1 MPSNARHLPPIGARI
16 VKSSL
21 GAAICILIYYIREL
35 LPIGGGIPF
44 YSILAVLWCV
54 QPYTTSTLRMAQ
66 QRTIGTLLGAA
77 YGLVFL
83 LFFGLFESVPKMVVY
98 LTACAMLVP
107 ILYTTV
113 LLDKRNASYFSC
125 VVFLTVSIN
134 HSFDV
139 NPYLFVFNRVLDTL
153 VGIGVGVLLN
163 SIHMPVRSG
172 ENTLYVSGI
181 DSVLVNSKET
191 MIPYNKVELNRL
203 IALGAKF
210 TVSTIR
216 TPASMI
222 DLLSG
227 IDLKLPVIAMD
238 GAVLY
243 DLKENRYLEVFALDR
258 DTAVRAETLL
268 EDAGV
273 HVFVN
278 ALYDNTLHIYYGEFR
293 NEAEQDLFQR
303 LRRSPYRNYTAK
315 RLRLTGDSERVIY
328 LMVLTPDEQIPALV
342 GRLSD
347 AFGSTVRIVTAPATE
362 YPGYTYLKLYHRDAR
377 KANMLEILKERTGV
391 DKVITFGSIPGEYDV
406 FVHDDGGNS
415 AVKAFKRLY
424 EGRPVKS

>member
-1 MPSNARHLPPIGARI
+1 MARI

-35 LPIGGGIPF
+35 LPIGSGIPF

-54 QPYTTSTLRMAQ
+54 QPYTTSTRKMAQ

-83 LFFGLFESVPKMVVY
+83 LFFGMFDHVSKLAVY

-163 SIHMPVRSG
+163 SVHMPVKSG

-181 DSVLVNSKET
+181 DSVLVNSRET

-328 LMVLTPDEQIPALV
+328 LMVLTPDGQIPALV

>member
-1 MPSNARHLPPIGARI
+1 MVFLRLPPLLPKYEVFSMTQSKTLPPIGARI

-35 LPIGGGIPF
+35 LPIGSGIPF
-44 YSILAVLWCV
+44 YSIL
-54 QPYTTSTLRMAQ
+54 
-66 QRTIGTLLGAA
+66 
-77 YGLVFL
+77 
-83 LFFGLFESVPKMVVY
+83 
-98 LTACAMLVP
+98 
-107 ILYTTV
+107 
-113 LLDKRNASYFSC
+113 
-125 VVFLTVSIN
+125 
-134 HSFDV
+134 
-139 NPYLFVFNRVLDTL
+139 
-153 VGIGVGVLLN
+153 
-163 SIHMPVRSG
+163 
-172 ENTLYVSGI
+172 
-181 DSVLVNSKET
+181 
-191 MIPYNKVELNRL
+191 
-203 IALGAKF
+203 
-210 TVSTIR
+210 
-216 TPASMI
+216 
-222 DLLSG
+222 
-227 IDLKLPVIAMD
+227 
-238 GAVLY
+238 AVLY

-258 DTAVRAETLL
+258 DTAVRAEALL

-278 ALYDNTLHIYYGEFR
+278 ALYDNTLHIYYGEFQ

-362 YPGYTYLKLYHRDAR
+362 DPGYTYLKLYHRDAR

>member
-1 MPSNARHLPPIGARI
+1 MARI

-35 LPIGGGIPF
+35 LPIGSGIPF

-54 QPYTTSTLRMAQ
+54 QPYTTSTRKMAQ

-83 LFFGLFESVPKMVVY
+83 LFFGMFDHVSKLAVY

-113 LLDKRNASYFSC
+113 LIDKRNASYFSC

-163 SIHMPVRSG
+163 SVHMPVRSG